1 MKTVTILR
9 TTKYPHRTAFPNHW
23 VISNFPSHWL
33 TLAQDE
39 QTDGSDNR
47 GTTASIG
54 FRAMPR
60 KGRHLRTPPGGCGSP
75 SLRNP
80 GLVYSAQREKLSAL
94 SSPPSLVDVMFPG
107 NWTGRVL
114 NFPLPTVISI
124 TFLPSL
130 SRNSKIAVSLARQLH
145 VPHRNPAFTNSDSG
159 AFTSHIDWS
168 PQLWDS
174 TCMCRRMELRRSTTH
189 VVFPDIQ
196 ANFFVHRQPSK
207 RTRAIY
213 PSRSGFQDALL
224 LIDCIIIIPHSR
236 KRSC

>member
-60 KGRHLRTPPGGCGSP
+60 KGSISEPHLGVVVARLSAILDLCTRP
-75 SLRNP
+75 SGR
-80 GLVYSAQREKLSAL
+80 KLSAL

-114 NFPLPTVISI
+114 NFPLPTAISI
-124 TFLPSL
+124 TFLPSP

-145 VPHRNPAFTNSDSG
+145 VPHRNPAFANSDSG
-159 AFTSHIDWS
+159 ASTSHIDWS

-174 TCMCRRMELRRSTTH
+174 TCMCRRIELRRSTTH

-213 PSRSGFQDALL
+213 PSRSGF
-224 LIDCIIIIPHSR
+224 
-236 KRSC
+236 